1 MTEQEQPLHV
11 VYHVAAMGNWQ
22 EVVQEQFQVF
32 RESGLKHV
40 RLTHVGHGL
49 DWLLEQGSKWG
60 VNLVV
65 VRSDENLHHCETLA
79 MIEVERLAKAENTQ
93 KPILYCHTKGVSNPS
108 DHHKQQWRR
117 LMNEYVVRN
126 WRDNLPHLHTHHAV
140 GAVWRTGGAEHY
152 TGNFWI
158 ASPVWI
164 RCLPDFVR
172 YHWANGGH
180 RYTCETWIGSHQW
193 CIAYSTVGRD
203 QPIWDAR
210 FDFGH
215 WLNYLPGKATD
226 ILDHCHYHGLVT
238 HQLPGVFD
246 VFPGIVADLKPARI
260 LEFGTAHGGF
270 AIFLKHCLRR
280 CDLPHVPVLSLDI
293 KDYPGHI
300 AARREGVDVRN
311 MNVFAPDH
319 GAIDPLVADFMGGP
333 GPSLVLVDA
342 QEKPKEFRAV
352 APHLKVGDVLMAHDY
367 APSADIF
374 YERVRGKTWNWL
386 EITDADVAACCE
398 QHGLTPWR
406 QDDLEPVVWKSV
418 MKTGPSRSPAR
429 VAENVTVCI
438 PTIPPR
444 RYELIRALASVNAQ
458 TLRPS
463 AVVVETDYTRR
474 GSAETRN
481 AALRAAKTE
490 WVAFLDDDDEF
501 FPDHIEELVAHQKET
516 GADVVYSGG
525 VVVDAA
531 GNVLPERDEW
541 GRFGKPFDPDE
552 MRLYSY
558 IQTTTLVRAELAVA
572 AGGFRFPAG
581 TTYDDW
587 GLFLAM
593 LDRGAKFSHLP
604 KKTWRWNHHGAN
616 TGGQGDRW

>member
-1 MTEQEQPLHV
+1 MTPDEQPLHV
-11 VYHVAAMGNWQ
+11 VWHVAAMGNWQ
-22 EVVQEQFQVF
+22 EVVQEQLQLL
-32 RESGLKHV
+32 RESRLKYV

-49 DWLLEQGSKWG
+49 DWLLEQGAKWG
-60 VNLVV
+60 IGLAVA
-65 VRSDENLHHCETLA
+65 RSDENIHHCETLA
-79 MIEVERLAKAENTQ
+79 MIEVERLAKTEKTD
-93 KPILYCHTKGVSNPS
+93 KPILYFHTKGVSNPA
-108 DHHKQQWRR
+108 DGHKALWRR
-117 LMNEYVVRN
+117 LMNEYVVRR
-126 WRDNLPHLHTHHAV
+126 WEENLPHLHTHHAV
-140 GAVWRTGGAEHY
+140 GAVWRSGGGEHF

-164 RCLPDFVR
+164 RNLPDFVQ

-180 RYTCETWIGSHQW
+180 RYTCETWIGATQW
-193 CIAYSTVGRD
+193 CIAHSTVGRD

-210 FDFGH
+210 FNFAQ
-215 WLNYLPGKATD
+215 W
-226 ILDHCHYHGLVT
+226 LDHPPDRPGAVVDHCLYHGLVT
-238 HQLPGVFD
+238 HQMPGVLAS
-246 VFPGIVADLKPARI
+246 FPAVVADLKPARI
-260 LEFGTAHGGF
+260 VEFGTAEGGF

-280 CDLPHVPVLSLDI
+280 CGLSHAPVLSIDI
-293 KDYPGHI
+293 RDCPGHL

-311 MNVFAPDH
+311 MNVFAPGH
-319 GAIDPLVADFMGGP
+319 GAIDPLVAEFIGGP

-352 APHLKVGDVLMAHDY
+352 APHLKAGDVLMAHDY
-367 APSADIF
+367 VASADEF
-374 YERVRGKTWNWL
+374 YDRYYGKIWNWL
-386 EITDADVAACCE
+386 AITDADVAAACDE
-398 QHGLTPWR
+398 YGLTPWR
-406 QDDLEPVVWKSV
+406 QEEMAAVVWKSV
-418 MKTGPSRSPAR
+418 MKTGPTRPPGR
-429 VAENVTVCI
+429 VADVTVCI

-444 RYELIRALASVNAQ
+444 RYELMRALASVNAQ
-458 TLRPS
+458 TVRPA
-463 AVVVETDYTRR
+463 AVVVETDFARR

-501 FPDHIEELVAHQKET
+501 FPDHLESLVAHQKET

-525 VVVDAA
+525 VVVDPA

-541 GRFGKPFDPDE
+541 GRFGKPFDADE

-572 AGGFRFPAG
+572 AGGFRFPEG

-593 LDRGAKFSHLP
+593 LDAGAKFSHLP